1 MKVILCE
8 DVDNLGPIGETVN
21 VAPGYARNFLLPRR
35 LAVVADSASA
45 KQIEHEMRIIR
56 KREVKQNA
64 ELAKVANT
72 LNGLKL
78 EFTAKASAEGKLF
91 GSITN
96 HHIAD
101 KLKEAGH
108 DVNRKRIHLGEPLK
122 TLGDH
127 SVAVRFSRE
136 VEVSITVTINAE
148 AVMEEETPEATG
160 TPDAIETPELS
171 EMPAAPETGDE

>member
-8 DVDNLGPIGETVN
+8 DVENLGPIGDTVT

-56 KREVKQNA
+56 KREARQNA

-72 LNGLKL
+72 LNGIKL
-78 EFTAKASAEGKLF
+78 EFTAKAGSEGKLF

-108 DVNRKRIHLGEPLK
+108 DVDRKRIILAEPLK
-122 TLGDH
+122 TLGEH
-127 SVAVRFSRE
+127 AVTVRFSRA
-136 VEVSITVTINAE
+136 VEASITVTIIAE
-148 AVMEEETPEATG
+148 AGAEEETPKAAEAAEPT
-160 TPDAIETPELS
+160 ETPE
-171 EMPAAPETGDE
+171 GDDA

>member
-8 DVDNLGPIGETVN
+8 DVENLGPIGETVN
-21 VAPGYARNFLLPRR
+21 VARGYARNYLLPRR

-56 KREVKQNA
+56 KREAKQNA
-64 ELAKVANT
+64 ELAEVAKT
-72 LNGLKL
+72 LEGIKL
-78 EFTAKASAEGKLF
+78 EFTAKAGSEGKLF

-108 DVNRKRIHLGEPLK
+108 DVDRKRIQLGEPLK
-122 TLGDH
+122 TLGEH
-127 SVAVRFSRE
+127 AVTIRFSRA
-136 VEVSITVTINAE
+136 VEVAIKVTITAE
-148 AVMEEETPEATG
+148 AGSEEATLEEAP
-160 TPDAIETPELS
+160 TEAPAEPVEEAPAESPEQDS
-171 EMPAAPETGDE
+171 E

>member
-8 DVDNLGPIGETVN
+8 DVENLGPIGETVN

-35 LAVVADSASA
+35 LAVAADSASA

-56 KREVKQNA
+56 KREAKQNA

-78 EFTAKASAEGKLF
+78 EFIAKAGEEGKLF

-108 DVNRKRIHLGEPLK
+108 DVDRKRIHLDEPLK
-122 TLGDH
+122 SLGEH
-127 SVAVRFSRE
+127 AVTIRFARE
-136 VEVSITVTINAE
+136 VEATIKVTINAE
-148 AVMEEETPEATG
+148 AVAEEETPKAAEATEAVEAPEAAEPTE
-160 TPDAIETPELS
+160 TPDPDDA
-171 EMPAAPETGDE
+171 